1 MKYLTILIA
10 ALCAALPASAKENRG
25 DAIPRMCYRSFWPQE
40 KYNRQFAE
48 TGVKLVFIYPAN
60 TDCTLKLPYSNY
72 PTIWTGPNQYN
83 WDSLDRHIGDV
94 LKWNPGAKLIVMI
107 DLNTPKWWND
117 AHGGTDSFRKLSDAL
132 LSEDYRRDVTEYVR
146 RFLEY
151 TESKYKDDIVAYHL
165 AAGLCCEWF
174 DSIKGR
180 TTPRKDAEF
189 GRMMGCPG
197 MVVPKDVHKTTHP
210 LFYDPV
216 KDADKLA
223 YWKWHHK
230 ITGDAAIAFAED
242 ARRVINDR
250 VPIGLFFG
258 YMMAH
263 GKDKL
268 LQWGHLEYDRVF
280 QSPAFGAVSAPAVY
294 HHRGM
299 GGTSGFQFCPDSIL
313 ANGNILWQEIDHVT
327 HVLKDTKKQGARQR
341 SGGGKRL
348 DFNTLEQTIVGL
360 RREFALGMISGSHI
374 WWFDMFGSWFDSPEV
389 MAEIKHF
396 NELAEQYADTGPD
409 KAAEVAYFADAESM
423 YYVNGHC
430 PLGDMVLRQ
439 TQFNLFRSGVPWRC
453 YSLPD
458 LEHVDLSQFKVIIL
472 PNLFVLTPEKREL
485 LEKTVLR
492 DGKTVVTLFA
502 PGIITNNKYD
512 VTNIGKF
519 TGIPVQRL
527 RKPEESQKAT
537 YAKRDGW
544 TSVFLGR
551 PLATPEL
558 WRYIFRKAGV
568 HIYNTDDEAFYANEE
583 FVAIHTAKGGERT
596 IRLPRPCRVTEVF
609 ENRVVSEK
617 PVTEFTDT
625 LPAPGDADVSSG
637 AGGYEQKGRHFSLAG
652 AGRRYRTNDRRFQD
666 RSPIPQLDCP
676 PKYFHPEGTGSGPRR
691 TGGTGIRQ
699 SENYT
704 VLAESGRDVGLSD
717 AEVRLQLPDRR
728 KQVRRRPGE
737 TPRNMGLGD
746 GKQRPYGRLP
756 EGVRKS
762 QRRRD
767 ALYSSVRAGRLGW
780 QTGRYDGRL
789 ESDLQE
795 RRQACKGSLP

>member
-1 MKYLTILIA
+1 MKYFTILIA
-10 ALCAALPASAKENRG
+10 ALFAALPVSAKENRG

-48 TGVKLVFIYPAN
+48 AGVKLVFIYPAN

-117 AHGGTDSFRKLSDAL
+117 AHGGTDSYRKLSDAL
-132 LSEDYRRDVTEYVR
+132 LSKDYRRDVTEYVR

-151 TESKYKDDIVAYHL
+151 TEGKYKDDIVAYHL

-174 DSIKGR
+174 DSIKAR

-189 GRMMGCPG
+189 GKMMSRPG
-197 MVVPKDVHKTTHP
+197 MAVPKDVRATTHP

-223 YWKWHHK
+223 YWRWHHK

-242 ARRVINDR
+242 AQRVIKDR

-268 LQWGHLEYDRVF
+268 LYWGHLEYDRVF
-280 QSPAFGAVSAPAVY
+280 QSPAIGAISAPAVY

-348 DFNTLEQTIVGL
+348 DFNTLEETIVGL

-396 NELAEQYADTGPD
+396 NELAERYADTGPD
-409 KAAEVAYFADAESM
+409 KAAEVAYFADADSM
-423 YYVNGHC
+423 YYVNGNC

-458 LEHVDLSQFKVIIL
+458 LERVDLSQFKVIIL

-502 PGIITNNKYD
+502 PGIITDDKYD
-512 VTNIGKF
+512 VANIGKF
-519 TGIPVQRL
+519 TGIPVKRL
-527 RKPEESQKAT
+527 KKPEEEQEAV
-537 YAKRDGW
+537 YAERDGW
-544 TSVFLGR
+544 TSVFFTR
-551 PLATPEL
+551 PLATPEQ
-558 WRYIFRKAGV
+558 WRDVFRKAGV
-568 HIYNTDDEAFYANEE
+568 HIYNTDDEAFYANED

-596 IRLPRPCRVTEVF
+596 IRLPRACRVTEIF

-625 LPAPGDADVSSG
+625 LPGPGTRMYHLEPA
-637 AGGYEQKGRHFSLAG
+637 R
-652 AGRRYRTNDRRFQD
+652 
-666 RSPIPQLDCP
+666 
-676 PKYFHPEGTGSGPRR
+676 
-691 TGGTGIRQ
+691 
-699 SENYT
+699 
-704 VLAESGRDVGLSD
+704 
-717 AEVRLQLPDRR
+717 
-728 KQVRRRPGE
+728 GE
-737 TPRNMGLGD
+737 
-746 GKQRPYGRLP
+746 
-756 EGVRKS
+756 
-762 QRRRD
+762 
-767 ALYSSVRAGRLGW
+767 
-780 QTGRYDGRL
+780 
-789 ESDLQE
+789 
-795 RRQACKGSLP
+795 